1 MIVTLDGNGRCQVSG
16 VQDTG
21 CCDGLIEEGDLI
33 QSVDG
38 VKISTVD
45 DLRDTCRGPP
55 GSRLKL
61 LYRRRGTGDSSEL
74 FFLRQENEETG
85 EFLLTACD
93 SAPAS
98 DLTSK
103 PLPVSPVTG
112 GQVDHDNLFRAL
124 DSDLVDGHIAYASRN
139 NSPVEGADED
149 KRRLFRDVGGTF
161 SLERRCEQLEVC
173 FPLESS
179 GRSSKL
185 CQIFH
190 CFSTCHACSRPFLSL
205 AIRSCLRPGVHP
217 SPARCAPH
225 EVGVGC
231 DKKRFEGS

>member
-1 MIVTLDGNGRCQVSG
+1 MVTLDGNGRCKVSG

-21 CCDGLIEEGDLI
+21 CCAGLIEKGDFI
-33 QSVDG
+33 HSVDE
-38 VKISTVD
+38 VEISTVE

-61 LYRRRGTGDSSEL
+61 QYRRRGTGDSREL

-98 DLTSK
+98 DQTSK

-112 GQVDHDNLFRAL
+112 GQVDRDNLFRAL
-124 DSDLVDGHIAYASRN
+124 DSNLVGGHIAYESRN

-173 FPLESS
+173 LPLESS
-179 GRSSKL
+179 CRSSKF
-185 CQIFH
+185 CQISH
-190 CFSTCHACSRPFLSL
+190 CIPTRHSCSRPFLFL
-205 AIRSCLRPGVHP
+205 TIRSCLRPAVHL

-231 DKKRFEGS
+231 DKKGFEGS